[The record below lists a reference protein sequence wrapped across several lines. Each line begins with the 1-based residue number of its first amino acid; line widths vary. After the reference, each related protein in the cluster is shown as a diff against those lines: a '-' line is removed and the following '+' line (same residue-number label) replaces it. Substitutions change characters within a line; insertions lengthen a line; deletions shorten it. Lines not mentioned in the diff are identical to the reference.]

1 MTDRFYSPTDILRYI
16 SCHHSAVL
24 QITNTP
30 VKNPENDH
38 DWQEILFRIGNE
50 YESKFL
56 ADSKNNFQT
65 ITEIP
70 NQGDYRARYQLTL
83 DSMRRGDDMIY
94 QAVLL
99 NPPMMGIA
107 DFLVKTDTPSDLG
120 NYSYEVLDTKT
131 SRRPHPEQVLQI
143 TAYSDLLSYA
153 QGLEPASMYI
163 QLSNGD
169 LNSFNVRE
177 FIHYFR
183 RVQKQFL
190 QFATSLPAVSY
201 PEPCSY
207 CEKCK
212 FKSNCETQWADD
224 SHLSLV
230 FDMRTSQRKKLVD
243 AGIDTV
249 EKLAKS
255 DPLLKVPQLPNEM
268 YSKLR
273 LQAVIQTYKKETGN
287 NKVEIK
293 YPMEPGKGFSRI
305 PEPDYGDVFFDI
317 EGDPTDPEGL
327 EYLFGIYYKEGDDY
341 KFDAI
346 WAHTHEEEAQA
357 INTLLMFFN
366 ERFKKYPLAHIYHY
380 NHYEPT
386 ALKKLTAKYSIHE
399 NELDELL
406 RRRRFVDLYIAARE
420 AIRTSEPGLSLKN
433 LENFYDLDRAADV
446 VSSIGSVVY
455 YDRWKRTQDPEI
467 LNEIAE
473 YNKNDVESTQ
483 LCAEWLRSIRPAD
496 TEPYIMPEIQE
507 ELTEH
512 EETHELT
519 MEEQLDLIDGDNIS
533 IAQTTSLLLGFY
545 QRENRPLWW
554 DRFNRSTKEREEL
567 LEDPECVINMTLT
580 GDVVPDKKSFIY
592 TYDYPEQEIS
602 FRKGE
607 EITYLDHPMGNTRVR
622 IYNID
627 EKIRQV
633 KLRTTNSE
641 MPANLDIGPS
651 SPQNYSIPQSALLR
665 FSESIVNE
673 DIPYDAILDLLNR
686 QPPNIKGIT
695 RGAPIIQ
702 SGDLLSEIRY
712 IIPNLQNSCLSIQG
726 PPGAGK
732 TYSASRAI
740 VDLLKSGNRI
750 GIASNSHK
758 AINNLL
764 DGIMK
769 AAREQNFV
777 FKGVKK
783 STVDYDISEFDDGYD
798 GQYIENNAYTLQRED
813 FLYPYEEC
821 TNSMCKRP
829 RTRQDRL
836 PVGSPYSE
844 GTCPSCGSYGFGSS
858 GVFHIRLYAGTAWSF
873 SQERF
878 DQLFDYMFIDEAG
891 QLSMAHT
898 IAIATAAKNLVLIG
912 DQMQLPQPTVATHPG
927 DSGLSSLE
935 YLLKDYS
942 TIPPEMGIFLKD
954 TYRMHPA
961 VCSFISDAIYEGKLL
976 PMPENIRQTLQIQD
990 SNLPEAGIVMAKIN
1004 HEDCRRRSFEEVGTI
1019 VNLFNSLIGSIFTDK
1034 NNETRIITMDDIMI
1048 VSPYN
1053 QQVNA
1058 LQAELPQARVGT
1070 VDMFQGQ
1077 EAPIVLIS
1085 MATSSG
1091 EDMPRNPEFLF
1102 SKNRL
1107 NVAVSRAQS
1116 LAIMVMSPDLLEAQ
1130 CNNIDQMKL
1139 LDTFC
1144 WLDEYANPVPNES
1157 RMFSAPD

>member
-1 MTDRFYSPTDILRYI
+1 M
-16 SCHHSAVL
+16 
-24 QITNTP
+24 
-30 VKNPENDH
+30 
-38 DWQEILFRIGNE
+38 
-50 YESKFL
+50 
-56 ADSKNNFQT
+56 
-65 ITEIP
+65 
-70 NQGDYRARYQLTL
+70 
-83 DSMRRGDDMIY
+83 
-94 QAVLL
+94 
-99 NPPMMGIA
+99 
-107 DFLVKTDTPSDLG
+107 
-120 NYSYEVLDTKT
+120 
-131 SRRPHPEQVLQI
+131 
-143 TAYSDLLSYA
+143 
-153 QGLEPASMYI
+153 
-163 QLSNGD
+163 
-169 LNSFNVRE
+169 
-177 FIHYFR
+177 
-183 RVQKQFL
+183 
-190 QFATSLPAVSY
+190 
-201 PEPCSY
+201 
-207 CEKCK
+207 
-212 FKSNCETQWADD
+212 
-224 SHLSLV
+224 
-230 FDMRTSQRKKLVD
+230 
-243 AGIDTV
+243 
-249 EKLAKS
+249 
-255 DPLLKVPQLPNEM
+255 
-268 YSKLR
+268 
-273 LQAVIQTYKKETGN
+273 
-287 NKVEIK
+287 
-293 YPMEPGKGFSRI
+293 
-305 PEPDYGDVFFDI
+305 
-317 EGDPTDPEGL
+317 
-327 EYLFGIYYKEGDDY
+327 
-341 KFDAI
+341 
-346 WAHTHEEEAQA
+346 
-357 INTLLMFFN
+357 
-366 ERFKKYPLAHIYHY
+366 
-380 NHYEPT
+380 
-386 ALKKLTAKYSIHE
+386 KKLTAKYAIGE
-399 NELDELL
+399 KDLDELL

-420 AIRTSEPGLSLKN
+420 GIRTSESGLSIKN
-433 LENFYDLDRAADV
+433 LETFYDLDRAADV

-467 LNEIAE
+467 LHEIAE

-483 LCAEWLRSIRPAD
+483 LCAEWLRSICPAD

-507 ELTEH
+507 EFTED

-519 MEEQLDLIDGDNIS
+519 MEEKLDLIDGDNVS

-567 LEDPECVINMTLT
+567 LEDPECVIDMTLT

-607 EITYLDHPMGNTRVR
+607 EITYLDNPMGNTRVR

-686 QPPNIKGIT
+686 KSPNIKGIT
-695 RGAPIIQ
+695 RGSPIIQ
-702 SGDLLSEIRY
+702 SGDLLSEIRN

-769 AAREQNFV
+769 AAKEQNFV

-783 STVDYDISEFDDGYD
+783 STVDYDISEFDDGYA

-829 RTRQDRL
+829 RTRRDRL

-990 SNLPEAGIVMAKIN
+990 SNLPEAGIVMVKIN

-1019 VNLFNSLIGSIFTDK
+1019 VNLFNNLIGSIFTDK
-1034 NNETRIITMDDIMI
+1034 NNETRLITMDDIMI

-1085 MATSSG
+1085 MATSSS

-1107 NVAVSRAQS
+1107 NVAISRAQS
-1116 LAIMVMSPDLLEAQ
+1116 LAIMVLNPHLLEVQ
-1130 CNNIDQMKL
+1130 CSNIDQMKL
-1139 LDTFC
+1139 VDTFC
-1144 WLDEYANPVPNES
+1144 WLDEYANPI
-1157 RMFSAPD
+1157 PDASKLLPSSGII